1 MTKAAIGLM
10 LAALVAV
17 LPGPAAAASFKPTK
31 QQKVDAKR
39 AAASYK
45 ALQRFYY
52 VPQYKVYE
60 GNPYAYTWPFS
71 QALSATVALAG
82 VPKLG
87 PHYSSDVGDRIQG
100 LEHYFDDSSNPP
112 GYDGQ
117 ARPPLGKGGDQ
128 YYDDNEWIGL
138 ALLRRWQ
145 ETHSPPLLA
154 RAQTIFKLVGSG
166 WDPDQA
172 HPCPGGVFFNNSPKN
187 TDRNTVT
194 NAPGALLGA
203 ELYAATGNL
212 DDLLWSIQM
221 YDWVRNC
228 LAGPDGLYLDH
239 IRFDG
244 RLDETTWSYNQG
256 TMIGAGVLLYRVTGN
271 RTYLAQA
278 KQLADAALPRFS
290 GGRLLSADRSFFLA
304 IYFENLLVLDATRPD
319 KRYRTTIQ
327 AFADSA
333 WRKVRNKST
342 GLFPFPQERNVEV
355 LNQAA
360 MIRIYS
366 DLARNPRDF
375 AFPS

>member
-1 MTKAAIGLM
+1 MMAICGVFLVG
-10 LAALVAV
+10 AALA
-17 LPGPAAAASFKPTK
+17 PAGAGAAARFKPTK

-39 AAASYK
+39 AAATYR

-52 VPQYKVYE
+52 VPDRKLYK
-60 GNPYAYTWPFS
+60 GNPYAYTWPSS

-82 VPKLG
+82 VPKIG

-100 LEHYFDDSSNPP
+100 LANYFDDSSRPA

-117 ARPPLGKGGDQ
+117 IRPPLGKGGDK

-145 ETHSPPLLA
+145 ETHSPPLLT
-154 RAQTIFKLVGSG
+154 RAETTFGLASSG

-221 YDWVRNC
+221 YEWVRNC
-228 LAGPDGLYLDH
+228 LEGPGGLYFDH
-239 IRFDG
+239 IDFDG
-244 RLDETTWSYNQG
+244 KLDETTWSYNQG
-256 TMIGAGVLLYRVTGN
+256 TMIGAGVVLYRVTGN
-271 RTYLAQA
+271 KTYLSQA
-278 KQLADAALPRFS
+278 KQLATSSLPRFS
-290 GGRLLSADRSFFLA
+290 GNRILTADRPFFLA
-304 IYFENLLVLDATRPD
+304 IYFENLLRLDATRPD
-319 KRYRTTIQ
+319 RRYRKVVQ
-327 AFADSA
+327 AFADAA
-333 WRKVRNKST
+333 WKKMRSKST
-342 GLFPFPQERNVEV
+342 GLFSFPQERNVEV

-360 MIRIYS
+360 IIRIYS
-366 DLARNPRDF
+366 DLARNPADF
-375 AFPS
+375 ARPS